1 MKKLLIATTALVM
14 TAGVAAAEVTVTGE
28 TRFGVLYDGENTN
41 FTSRIRVIFGMS
53 GETDGG
59 LSFGASI
66 RADQQEGDENEGGAG
81 SMFISG
87 AFGKLSVGDVAGAAE
102 KAVGDLDGVG
112 LTGLG
117 DFSDTVF
124 ITGDGAEA
132 TGKNPIF
139 LYEYSINGFSFY
151 LSGNDGRVKGGSLGS
166 DAGKD
171 DSAYAA
177 GIGYE
182 FGDYSIG
189 LGYESFDPE
198 GITGVTAG
206 SRYDHIA
213 VGGSA
218 AFGDV
223 TLKAVYG
230 EASDIDFTQY
240 GISASGTV
248 QAVVVTGYYKHLE
261 VGNADGE
268 AFGIGASYDLGGGA
282 ALKGGVVDYNF
293 DAVDTS
299 NASSAWQDLVGFEGE
314 SETVADFGINFKF

>member
-14 TAGVAAAEVTVTGE
+14 TAGVAAAEVTVTGDS
-28 TRFGVLYDGENTN
+28 RFGVLYDGENTN

-66 RADQQEGDENEGGAG
+66 RADQQEGDENEGGSG

-117 DFSDTVF
+117 DYSDTAF

-139 LYEYSINGFSFY
+139 LYEYSIEGFSFY
-151 LSGNDGRVKGGSLGS
+151 LSGNDGRVRGGSLGT
-166 DAGKD
+166 DDGKD
-171 DSAYAA
+171 DSAYAV

-182 FGDYSIG
+182 FGDYSVG
-189 LGYESFDPE
+189 LGYENLDP
-198 GITGVTAG
+198 VVG
-206 SRYDHIA
+206 SSYDHIA
-213 VGGSA
+213 VSGSA

-230 EASDIDFTQY
+230 EASDIDLTQY
-240 GISASGTV
+240 GVSASGNV
-248 QAVVVTGYYKHLE
+248 QAVVVTGFYKRLE
-261 VGNADGE
+261 IGAVDTE
-268 AFGIGASYDLGGGA
+268 AYGIGASYDLGGGA
-282 ALKGGVVDYNF
+282 SLKGGVVDY
-293 DAVDTS
+293 DIDT
-299 NASSAWQDLVGFEGE
+299 LVPGGVVND